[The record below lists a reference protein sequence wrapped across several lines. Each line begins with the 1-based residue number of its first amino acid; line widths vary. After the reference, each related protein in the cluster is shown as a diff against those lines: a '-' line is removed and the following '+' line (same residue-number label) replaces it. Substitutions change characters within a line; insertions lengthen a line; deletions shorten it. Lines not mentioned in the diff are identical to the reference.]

1 MCDEEWTL
9 PIKRTTFTRRRKAVA
24 NVVQPSTSSHV
35 VTAAGLQIRALRIKL
50 GLTVQEL
57 AAQANVSTAMVS
69 KIENGYVEAS
79 VGCLE
84 NLARALNVPIT
95 ELFAQ
100 LYEEHDCTYARAA
113 DAPKEVIIPGYQ
125 SQRLGHT
132 VLGRL
137 RAEFNLITLTERVIN
152 FDLLGRTGANFI
164 YMLAGHVL
172 FRCGSQTFLL
182 AQGDSLLLNLTDL
195 HGPEEIIA
203 PPVAFIS
210 VCAFLLG

>member
-1 MCDEEWTL
+1 M
-9 PIKRTTFTRRRKAVA
+9 PIKRTNFTRRRKVVA
-24 NVVQPSTSSHV
+24 NVVQPSTSSHI

-57 AAQANVSTAMVS
+57 AAQANISTGMLS

-84 NLARALNVPIT
+84 DLAKALNVPIS

-100 LYEEHDCTYARAA
+100 LYEQHNCTYVRAA
-113 DAPKEVIIPGYQ
+113 ETPKEVTIPGYEC
-125 SQRLGHT
+125 RFVGHT
-132 VLGRL
+132 VIGRL
-137 RAEFNLITLTERVIN
+137 RAELNLITLTERVMN
-152 FDLLGRTGANFI
+152 LASLRRTGTNFI

-182 AQGDSLLLNLTDL
+182 AQGDSLLLNLTDI

-203 PPVAFIS
+203 PPVSFLS
-210 VCAFLLG
+210 VAAFLSA